1 MHPSLSKQSRR
12 HENECYTREAAS
24 SPTWLERGQKRR
36 EMIPKSRLDLYW
48 TREVLV
54 LTKWKLQDP
63 SLKGAISMV
72 LGGGGGGGP
81 AILSSECCIILIFKK
96 EHNNYTF
103 RSICT
108 WLGPHPHRTAVLRVA
123 SPAGPGQS
131 SLLPPWPVCGCAA
144 PWLTWASRFQLFSD
158 SSGA

>member
-1 MHPSLSKQSRR
+1 M
-12 HENECYTREAAS
+12 
-24 SPTWLERGQKRR
+24 
-36 EMIPKSRLDLYW
+36 
-48 TREVLV
+48 
-54 LTKWKLQDP
+54 
-63 SLKGAISMV
+63 
-72 LGGGGGGGP
+72 
-81 AILSSECCIILIFKK
+81 SSECCIILIFKK

-158 SSGA
+158 SSGAQCGQRERAHMASSKMLRSLPTRCDTGSGMECPAPVAACSLPEDVLSPLQSYRHLALD